1 MYAPTGIQSGVG
13 SLTIGGDFTATPSS
27 VSLSGTPD
35 ASTGTLSPTTVSFG
49 NQVVGTTSA
58 SQTVTLSLNSNSSAA
73 VSPISLAGTG
83 VAPAAVL
90 SPASLSFASQL
101 VNTSSAAQAVTLSN
115 LGTATLTINSIG
127 VTGDF
132 SQTNNC
138 GASLAAGASCIINVI
153 FTPRSLGAASATL
166 SITSDAPGSPTNVA
180 LSGNG
185 VNAAPTLSPT
195 SLSFGNVFVGKT
207 SGGKTVTLTSN
218 GPAALTISSISVSA
232 GFSQTNNCPA
242 SLNPGTSC
250 SINVSFKPLAGGVAA
265 GALSIAD
272 NGYGSPQTVA
282 LSGNGL
288 DFSVSASPASATVTA
303 GQKAS
308 YTVTVSPLGGAYN
321 SNVALSCSTLPSGAK
336 CSFSPSGV
344 SPGSSSINS
353 ALTVSTS
360 SGSTVTP
367 PGTYSLTIN
376 GTANGTTHSTTIE
389 LVVN

>member
-35 ASTGTLSPTTVSFG
+35 ASTGALSPTTVSFG

-138 GASLAAGASCIINVI
+138 GTSLAAGASCIINVI

-195 SLSFGNVFVGKT
+195 SLSFGKRLRREDERRQDGHPDLQRP
-207 SGGKTVTLTSN
+207 GGSHNLQHQRER
-218 GPAALTISSISVSA
+218 GIQPDQQL
-232 GFSQTNNCPA
+232 
-242 SLNPGTSC
+242 PG
-250 SINVSFKPLAGGVAA
+250 LA
-265 GALSIAD
+265 
-272 NGYGSPQTVA
+272 Q
-282 LSGNGL
+282 SGN
-288 DFSVSASPASATVTA
+288 
-303 GQKAS
+303 
-308 YTVTVSPLGGAYN
+308 
-321 SNVALSCSTLPSGAK
+321 
-336 CSFSPSGV
+336 
-344 SPGSSSINS
+344 
-353 ALTVSTS
+353 
-360 SGSTVTP
+360 
-367 PGTYSLTIN
+367 
-376 GTANGTTHSTTIE
+376 E
-389 LVVN
+389 L